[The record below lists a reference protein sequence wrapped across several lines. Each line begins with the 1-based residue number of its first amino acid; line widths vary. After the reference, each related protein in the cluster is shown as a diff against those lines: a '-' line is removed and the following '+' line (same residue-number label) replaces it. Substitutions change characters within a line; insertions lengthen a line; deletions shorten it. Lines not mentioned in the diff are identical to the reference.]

1 MCANHSVT
9 TRTTADRLWFNVS
22 QLADNA
28 GRHRRLF
35 PAFVAA
41 AFQTKNLILLGRVG
55 RVGLL
60 PFQLTQPIQIILS
73 WLVLLG
79 RVVIC
84 QRLASPVAWRSS
96 FCLLLEFSADIRGTV
111 MALWLT
117 ACQAFALLG
126 VRLQHA

>member
-9 TRTTADRLWFNVS
+9 TRTRTADRLCFNVRR
-22 QLADNA
+22 LADNA
-28 GRHRRLF
+28 SRRRLF
-35 PAFVAA
+35 PAIVAA
-41 AFQTKNLILLGRVG
+41 LQTKNLILLGRVG

-84 QRLASPVAWRSS
+84 QRLASPVAWRSP

>member
-9 TRTTADRLWFNVS
+9 TRTTADRLCFNVRL
-22 QLADNA
+22 LADNA
-28 GRHRRLF
+28 GRRRRLS
-35 PAFVAA
+35 PAFAFAA
-41 AFQTKNLILLGRVG
+41 LQTKNLILLSRVG

-60 PFQLTQPIQIILS
+60 AFQLTQFVQLLRR

-84 QRLASPVAWRSS
+84 QRLARPVAWRLS

-117 ACQAFALLG
+117 ACHAFALLG
-126 VRLQHA
+126 VRL

>member
-1 MCANHSVT
+1 MCANRSVT
-9 TRTTADRLWFNVS
+9 TRTTADRLCFNVRL
-22 QLADNA
+22 LADDA
-28 GRHRRLF
+28 GRRRRLF
-35 PAFVAA
+35 PAFAA
-41 AFQTKNLILLGRVG
+41 ALQTKNLILLGRFG

-60 PFQLTQPIQIILS
+60 AFQLTQLVQVLL
-73 WLVLLG
+73 WRLVLLG

-84 QRLASPVAWRSS
+84 QRLANPVAWRSS
-96 FCLLLEFSADIRGTV
+96 FCLLMEFSADIRGTV

>member
-9 TRTTADRLWFNVS
+9 TRSTADRLCFNVRR
-22 QLADNA
+22 LADNSS
-28 GRHRRLF
+28 RRRLF

-60 PFQLTQPIQIILS
+60 AFQLTQLVQLLRR

-111 MALWLT
+111 MALWLA